1 MIMYN
6 EEQKQKFISSYT
18 KCINTANVASVIF
31 EAMAPYEETHEK
43 DLSAFTVDE
52 MQPAINSF

>member
-31 EAMAPYEETHEK
+31 
-43 DLSAFTVDE
+43 DGNGS
-52 MQPAINSF
+52 I